1 MPNADELLIEL
12 ANEAAD
18 EAREKYLRG
27 YRFMAPRAES
37 PIEQTMLAALMRVMD
52 ANEDLVNGVHWC
64 CGPYV
69 YGEERQPFDA
79 VFAYSQAIVLKY
91 RVDFLFDICDAG
103 ARHCLVVECD
113 GHDYHERTKEQAA
126 RDRSRDRRMIA
137 AGINVMRFTGSEI
150 WADPRKCAD
159 EVWRMIERIWLGPFA
174 DTAT

>member
-113 GHDYHERTKEQAA
+113 GHDYHERTKQQAQKDRE
-126 RDRSRDRRMIA
+126 RDRWFALNGMT
-137 AGINVMRFTGSEI
+137 VLRFTGSEI
-150 WADPRKCAD
+150 YANPIAVAD
-159 EVWRMIERIWLGPFA
+159 EVCEYLELRP
-174 DTAT
+174 